1 MNMYGRQGVNSYNTY
16 SNSSYNN
23 NNNNNNSS
31 NYNSSNYNNSYN
43 QYNRNEEKLGS
54 YRGEYKHD
62 EPPSYLTSII
72 PNWKSYPPVSITTR

>member
-16 SNSSYNN
+16 SNSSNYNN
-23 NNNNNNSS
+23 NSNNNSS
-31 NYNSSNYNNSYN
+31 NYNSYS

-72 PNWKSYPPVSITTR
+72 PNWKSYPPISITTR